1 MEKQK
6 ILAIHKDSWSYVKFR
21 KVILEKVTKKK
32 GLILDNIYTYCP
44 NENKFCFF
52 KTIRQKHLNNYDSI
66 FVYGVRQ
73 ILLFCIHRKLIRR
86 NSSKVFFFFTGLGF
100 IFINRSEIFSNIIF
114 FIINLLLLDKNDVL
128 IVQNKYDFNLLRQK
142 FKKNQIKIIMGNGHV
157 PIKNKKKYNNDF
169 IRIIF
174 AARAIKNKG
183 LRDLIY
189 IIKKLNKLKIEKKY
203 KFLLFL
209 KIDINNIDK
218 FIDLDS
224 LSKLRNTEIFYN
236 HSNLENKIKKS
247 DIGILTSYREGLSQ
261 FLLECISNGLPII
274 SYDVPGCSELI
285 AKNINGFLIN
295 NFNNDVYVKKIKSLI
310 ENEQKRFEFS
320 NKSLQMALN
329 YSFDRIEK
337 NYIELIDGK

>member
-1 MEKQK
+1 
-6 ILAIHKDSWSYVKFR
+6 FR

-32 GLILDNIYTYCP
+32 RLILDNIYTYCP

-100 IFINRSEIFSNIIF
+100 IFINRSEILSNIIF

-142 FKKNQIKIIMGNGHV
+142 FKKNQINIIMGNGHV

-209 KIDINNIDK
+209 KVDINNIDK

-236 HSNLENKIKKS
+236 HSNLENEIKKS
-247 DIGILTSYREGLSQ
+247 DIGILTSYRKGLSQ
-261 FLLECISNGLPII
+261 FLLECISNGFT
-274 SYDVPGCSELI
+274 Y
-285 AKNINGFLIN
+285 
-295 NFNNDVYVKKIKSLI
+295 
-310 ENEQKRFEFS
+310 
-320 NKSLQMALN
+320 
-329 YSFDRIEK
+329 
-337 NYIELIDGK
+337 